1 LRIWGYLHGNR
12 RLKAEMAEPGA
23 IIHLDMDAFYPAVEA
38 LDNPALKG
46 RPVIVGGSPKR
57 GVVSSASYEAREFGV
72 HSAQPIAKAVRLC
85 PDGIFLPVRMKRY
98 KEVSE
103 QVFEIFRRFTPLV
116 EPLSIDEAFLD
127 VTGST
132 HLFGDPVEIAKKIK
146 QTVVK
151 ETGLTVSAGVA
162 PSKFVA
168 KIASD
173 MEKPDGLTVV
183 RPDRVREFLDPLP
196 IKKMWGVGKATQEAL
211 GRLNVR
217 TFKDLSRVPVKLLER
232 RFGIHGHKMHLLSMG
247 IDERAVV
254 PDQDVKSVGHEETFS
269 DDISDIGAAKKEL
282 LSLAN
287 KVARRMRQ
295 KETTGRTISLKVKY
309 DDFVQITRSATL
321 PKPTDDGPE
330 IYSIACSLLEKTDA
344 GRRPVRLLGI
354 SLSKLSF
361 PASENQLAL
370 FSQESASQK
379 RKNLNI
385 ALDSVYEKH
394 GDNIIGPGTLLS
406 G

>member
-1 LRIWGYLHGNR
+1 
-12 RLKAEMAEPGA
+12 MAEPRS

-46 RPVIVGGSPKR
+46 RPVIVGGTPKR

-85 PDGIFLPVRMKRY
+85 PEGIFLPVRMKRY
-98 KEVSE
+98 KEISE
-103 QVFEIFRRFTPLV
+103 QIFEIFLRFTPLV

-211 GRLNVR
+211 GRINVR
-217 TFKDLSRVPVKLLER
+217 TFRDLSRVPIKLLER

-254 PDQDVKSVGHEETFS
+254 ADQDVKSVGHEETFS
-269 DDISDIGAAKKEL
+269 NDISDIGAAKKEL
-282 LSLAN
+282 LSLAD
-287 KVARRMRQ
+287 KVARRIRQ
-295 KETTGRTISLKVKY
+295 KKTTGRTISLKVKY

-330 IYSIACSLLEKTDA
+330 IYSIACSLLEKTDV
-344 GRRPVRLLGI
+344 GKRPVRLLGI

-370 FSQESASQK
+370 FDQNGSSQK

-394 GDNIIGPGTLLS
+394 GDNIIGPGTLLT